1 MSTRYVKKGN
11 KVILGMAK
19 NGSQA
24 LKQLSFNNKDWVR
37 VEGDIPEEILI
48 DYRTTIYI
56 PIRDEFDRAYSGL
69 IQLLNDIIVDKKIAE
84 KWSAKDIQHYLSNNI
99 VLDNSYFPKISYKQI
114 GTIHYFW
121 NYIFLNKKWNGAKFK
136 FFNLKYLS
144 NRFCDYI
151 KEDPKNIP
159 LYNTAIKTRVK
170 VEIMKYLPSK
180 ELLYKNYFH
189 PHWKKPYQFMEKPI
203 WKRLKT
209 TEYWLDLED
218 KNLI

>member
-11 KVILGMAK
+11 KVILGIAK

-37 VEGDIPEEILI
+37 VEGDIPEEILMDSNI
-48 DYRTTIYI
+48 TIYI

-69 IQLLNDIIVDKKIAE
+69 LQLLNDIIVDKKI
-84 KWSAKDIQHYLSNNI
+84 KDIQHYLCNNI
-99 VLDNSYFPKISYKQI
+99 VFDHTGENGSYFPRISYKQI
-114 GTIHYFW
+114 STIHYFW
-121 NYIFLNKKWNGAKFK
+121 NYIFLNKKWKGAKFK
-136 FFNLKYLS
+136 FFHLKYLS

-159 LYNTAIKTRVK
+159 FYNTAIKTPVK

-180 ELLYKNYFH
+180 EVLYKNYFH
-189 PHWKKPYQFMEKPI
+189 PHWKKPYQYMEKPI

-218 KNLI
+218 KDLV

>member
-11 KVILGMAK
+11 KVILGIAK

-48 DYRTTIYI
+48 DYNITIYI

-69 IQLLNDIIVDKKIAE
+69 LQLLNDIIVDKKI
-84 KWSAKDIQHYLSNNI
+84 KDIQHYLCNNI
-99 VLDNSYFPKISYKQI
+99 VFDHTGENGSYFPRISYKQI
-114 GTIHYFW
+114 STIHYFW
-121 NYIFLNKKWNGAKFK
+121 NYIFLNKKWKGAKFK
-136 FFNLKYLS
+136 FFHLKYLS

-159 LYNTAIKTRVK
+159 FYNTAIKTPVK

-180 ELLYKNYFH
+180 EVLYKNYFH
-189 PHWKKPYQFMEKPI
+189 PHWKKPYQYMEKPI
-203 WKRLKT
+203 WERLKT

-218 KNLI
+218 KDLI

>member
-11 KVILGMAK
+11 KVILGIAK

-48 DYRTTIYI
+48 DYNITIYI

-69 IQLLNDIIVDKKIAE
+69 LQLLNDIIVDKKI
-84 KWSAKDIQHYLSNNI
+84 KDIQHYLCNNI
-99 VLDNSYFPKISYKQI
+99 VFDHTGENGSYFPRISYKQI
-114 GTIHYFW
+114 STIHYFW
-121 NYIFLNKKWNGAKFK
+121 NYIFLNKKWKGAKFK
-136 FFNLKYLS
+136 FFHLKYLS

-159 LYNTAIKTRVK
+159 FYNTAIKTPVK

-180 ELLYKNYFH
+180 EVLYKNYFH
-189 PHWKKPYQFMEKPI
+189 PHWKKPYQYMEKPI

-218 KNLI
+218 KDLV

>member
-48 DYRTTIYI
+48 DYNITIYI

-69 IQLLNDIIVDKKIAE
+69 LQLLNDIIVDKKI
-84 KWSAKDIQHYLSNNI
+84 KDIQHYLCNNI
-99 VLDNSYFPKISYKQI
+99 VFDHTGENGSYFPRISYKEI
-114 GTIHYFW
+114 STIHYFW
-121 NYIFLNKKWNGAKFK
+121 NYIFLNKKWKGAKFK
-136 FFNLKYLS
+136 FFHLKYLS

-159 LYNTAIKTRVK
+159 FYNTAIKTPVK

-180 ELLYKNYFH
+180 EVLYKNYFH
-189 PHWKKPYQFMEKPI
+189 PHWKKPYQYMEKPI

-218 KNLI
+218 KDLV